1 MQRWIKFE
9 SYNLIGDGLY
19 ISPAVNQWKK
29 NYPEDHITIRTFD
42 ATHYVTPLYRGM
54 PGVERVI
61 YGEDD
66 LSVGYFDNTTY
77 DFEHK
82 FVVSD
87 AAVLCDKKKIHVAE
101 AYAELLGVRLEPQ
114 PDNQHLKP
122 LYNPPALEVKEDEK
136 DLILV
141 SMFSMS
147 CSSQEKGPDGKL
159 LGKPPNKMLPWFKW
173 IPMLEF
179 LSRRFDESKIKFLGA
194 KDQRVDDRLKVSED
208 QYLTGIPL
216 PKLAR
221 IMQYAKLLVSI
232 DNGMGHLA
240 ASQDLPTFLLYPMV
254 LGTHFILPK
263 GNRYLSYVHMN
274 PVTVEPAQVVAAMR
288 ITIPGILSKKENSK

>member
-1 MQRWIKFE
+1 MSERWIKFE

-29 NYPEDHITIRTFD
+29 DHPEDHITIKTFPPS
-42 ATHYVTPLYRGM
+42 HYVSPLYRGM
-54 PGVERVI
+54 PGVDAVYSEGDYLPDI
-61 YGEDD
+61 H
-66 LSVGYFDNTTY
+66 F

-82 FVVSD
+82 FEVSQ
-87 AAVLCDKKKIHVAE
+87 AAALCDQKKIHVAE

-122 LYNPPALEVKEDEK
+122 LYNPPALEVSEDER

-147 CSSQEKGPDGKL
+147 CSSQEKGADGKL
-159 LGKPPNKMLPWFKW
+159 LGKAPNKMLPYWKW
-173 IPMLEF
+173 MPILEF
-179 LSRRFDESKIKFLGA
+179 LNRRFDEKKIKFLGA
-194 KDQRVDDRLKVSED
+194 KEHRADDRLKISED
-208 QYLTGIPL
+208 QYLTGVPL

-240 ASQDLPTFLLYPMV
+240 ASQDLCTFLLYPMI

-263 GNRYLSYVHMN
+263 GNRYLTYVHMN

-288 ITIPGILSKKENSK
+288 IAIPGVLSRKEKDVNQR